1 MRIKY
6 HVRLSNEERSMLEA
20 LIKQKKPR
28 VAQHKKRHAQ
38 ILLAIDENNSP
49 LTNQQIAKA
58 LNISPLA
65 VTSLRKRFV
74 EEGLEVAVNIPV
86 IIQDAIF
93 SNKGL
98 QFSVMRSS

>member
-74 EEGLEVAVNIPV
+74 EEGLEVAVNTRCCS
-86 IIQDAIF
+86 F
-93 SNKGL
+93 S
-98 QFSVMRSS
+98 